1 MIVQKLIPACKQTF
15 SYFSIA
21 IFYPME
27 SKNPEKPYILAV
39 DDEQLNLE
47 LLRFILER
55 NQYEFVGTSDDDYF
69 FDLLKERKPDLI
81 LLDVIMPRIEGF
93 ELCEKIKE
101 FEAYRDIPIIF
112 LTGKV
117 NVKDKV
123 KGFEVGGVDYVTK
136 PFNEQE
142 LIARIRTHIELMR
155 ARKKIEEQA
164 QNLQQSNDL
173 KDRMFSIIGHDL
185 RSPLSA
191 AKLKMDFIM
200 RGIIDPKGD
209 AFLDETVFGLL
220 KTMDEALNLLQNLL
234 GWAKSE
240 SDQIQMIPEKLDVHD
255 LVEQTLRLLKL
266 GSEHKKIELSNN
278 VPEDTFAYA
287 DNNMIKTVLRNLLS
301 NAIKFTPLEG
311 AIRIN
316 SRLEE
321 DSVVLEVQDNGN
333 GISKEDIQKILN
345 PNEHF
350 SKLGTEKEP
359 GTGLGLVLCQSF
371 VHKNGGALKIKSELG
386 KGSTFYFDI
395 PLYTE
400 TEMV

>member
-1 MIVQKLIPACKQTF
+1 M
-15 SYFSIA
+15 
-21 IFYPME
+21 PMSE
-27 SKNPEKPYILAV
+27 QVTEKPFILAV

-55 NQYEFVGTSDDDYF
+55 NDFNFKGTNDDDYF
-69 FDLLKERKPDLI
+69 FELLAERRPDLI
-81 LLDVIMPRIEGF
+81 LLDIIMPRIEGF
-93 ELCEKIKE
+93 ELCEKIKGFSE
-101 FEAYRDIPIIF
+101 YKDIPVIF

-142 LIARIRTHIELMR
+142 LIARIQTHIELRR
-155 ARKKIEEQA
+155 ARNQIEQQA
-164 QNLQQSNDL
+164 ENLKQSNAL

-200 RGIIDPKGD
+200 RGIINPK
-209 AFLDETVFGLL
+209 AENFVDETVYELL

-240 SDQIQMIPEKLDVHD
+240 SDQIQVIPENLDLKDIVD
-255 LVEQTLRLLKL
+255 QTFRLLKL
-266 GSEHKKIELSNN
+266 GSEHKKITLVNN
-278 VPEDTFAYA
+278 IPEDTFVHA
-287 DNNMIKTVLRNLLS
+287 DLNTTKTVLRNLLS
-301 NAIKFTPLEG
+301 NAIKFTPFEG
-311 AIRIN
+311 EIKVNAIFK
-316 SRLEE
+316 EE
-321 DSVVLEVQDNGN
+321 QTIVEVQDNGQ
-333 GISKEDIQKILN
+333 GIPPEDISKILN

-359 GTGLGLVLCQSF
+359 GTGLGLVLCQNF
-371 VHKNGGALKIKSELG
+371 VNKNGGTLRIRSTVG
-386 KGSTFYFDI
+386 KGSTFYFDLPI
-395 PLYTE
+395 GEKIT
-400 TEMV
+400 V

>member
-1 MIVQKLIPACKQTF
+1 
-15 SYFSIA
+15 
-21 IFYPME
+21 ME

>member
-1 MIVQKLIPACKQTF
+1 
-15 SYFSIA
+15 
-21 IFYPME
+21 ME
-27 SKNPEKPYILAV
+27 NQVTEKPYILAV

-55 NQYEFVGTSDDDYF
+55 NNYQFEGTSDDDYF
-69 FDLLKERKPDLI
+69 FQLLEKRKPDLI

-93 ELCEKIKE
+93 ELCEKIKS
-101 FEAYRDIPIIF
+101 FRKYKDIPIIF

-142 LIARIRTHIELMR
+142 LIARIQTHVELIR
-155 ARKKIEEQA
+155 AKNQIEEQA
-164 QNLQQSNDL
+164 QNLKQSNDL

-200 RGIIDPKGD
+200 RGIIDPKD
-209 AFLDETVFGLL
+209 DKFLDETVYDLL

-240 SDQIQMIPEKLDVHD
+240 SDQIQVIPEKLNINE
-255 LVEQTLRLLKL
+255 LVEQTFRLLKL
-266 GSEHKKIELSNN
+266 GSNHKKIEMQNN
-278 VPEDTFAYA
+278 VPVDVFAYA
-287 DNNMIKTVLRNLLS
+287 DNNMIKTVLRNILS
-301 NAIKFTPLEG
+301 NAIKFTPVEG
-311 AIRIN
+311 IIKIN
-316 SRLEE
+316 SKLRKNKLVIEIE
-321 DSVVLEVQDNGN
+321 DNGN
-333 GISKEDIQKILN
+333 GIPKDDIKKILN

-359 GTGLGLVLCQSF
+359 GTGLGLVLCQNF
-371 VHKNGGALKIKSELG
+371 VQKNGGTLKIRSEVG
-386 KGSTFYFDI
+386 KGSTFYFDL
-395 PLYTE
+395 PLFTE
-400 TEMV
+400 ED

>member
-1 MIVQKLIPACKQTF
+1 MDSTSAQ
-15 SYFSIA
+15 
-21 IFYPME
+21 
-27 SKNPEKPYILAV
+27 KPYILAI

-47 LLRFILER
+47 LLQFILER
-55 NQYEFVGTSDDDYF
+55 NEYDFVGTSDDDYF
-69 FDLLKERKPDLI
+69 FELLKDRRPDLI
-81 LLDVIMPRIEGF
+81 LLDVVMPRIEGF

-101 FEAYRDIPIIF
+101 FPQYRDIPIIF

-123 KGFEVGGVDYVTK
+123 KGFQVGGVDYVTK

-191 AKLKMDFIM
+191 AKLKMDFIL
-200 RGIIDPKGD
+200 RGIIDPKSES
-209 AFLDETVFGLL
+209 FLDETVFELL

-255 LVEQTLRLLKL
+255 LVEQTFRLLKL

-278 VPEDTFAYA
+278 VPKDTFAYA

-301 NAIKFTPLEG
+301 NAIKFTPVEG
-311 AIRIN
+311 AININ
-316 SRLEE
+316 SKLLEE
-321 DSVVLEVQDNGN
+321 SVVLEVEDNGN

-371 VHKNGGALKIKSELG
+371 VYKNGGSLKIRSELG

-400 TEMV
+400 TEMA

>member
-1 MIVQKLIPACKQTF
+1 MVQQVT
-15 SYFSIA
+15 
-21 IFYPME
+21 
-27 SKNPEKPYILAV
+27 EKPYILAV

-55 NQYEFVGTSDDDYF
+55 NQFTFKGTNDDDYF
-69 FDLLKERKPDLI
+69 FELLEERRPDLI

-101 FEAYRDIPIIF
+101 QPRYKDIPVIF

-142 LIARIRTHIELMR
+142 LIARIQTHIELRR
-155 ARKKIEEQA
+155 ARHQIEEQA
-164 QNLQQSNDL
+164 ENLRQSNAL

-209 AFLDETVFGLL
+209 DFVDETVFELL

-240 SDQIQMIPEKLDVHD
+240 SDQIQVIPENLDLTD
-255 LVEQTLRLLKL
+255 IVEQTFRLLKL
-266 GSEHKKIELSNN
+266 GSEHKKIELVNN
-278 VPEDTFAYA
+278 IPSGTFVHA
-287 DNNMIKTVLRNLLS
+287 DLNTTKTVLRNLLS
-301 NAIKFTPLEG
+301 NAIKFTPIDGEIKVNGLVDDE
-311 AIRIN
+311 RIF
-316 SRLEE
+316 
-321 DSVVLEVQDNGN
+321 VEVQDNGQ
-333 GISKEDIQKILN
+333 GIPPEDIPKILN

-359 GTGLGLVLCQSF
+359 GTGLGLVLCQNF
-371 VHKNGGALKIKSELG
+371 VNKNGGQLKIKSTVG
-386 KGSTFYFDI
+386 KGSTFYFD
-395 PLYTE
+395 LVLGE
-400 TEMV
+400 KAMA

>member
-1 MIVQKLIPACKQTF
+1 MNQQVT
-15 SYFSIA
+15 
-21 IFYPME
+21 
-27 SKNPEKPYILAV
+27 EKPYILAV

-55 NQYEFVGTSDDDYF
+55 NAFEFKGTNDDDYF
-69 FDLLKERKPDLI
+69 FELLEQRLHDLI
-81 LLDVIMPRIEGF
+81 LFDVIMPRIEGF
-93 ELCEKIKE
+93 ELCEKLKS
-101 FEAYRDIPIIF
+101 FARYRDIPVIF

-142 LIARIRTHIELMR
+142 LIARIQTHIELRR
-155 ARKKIEEQA
+155 AKNQIEQQA
-164 QNLQQSNDL
+164 ENLRQSNTL

-200 RGIIDPKGD
+200 RGIIDPKSDDFVDG
-209 AFLDETVFGLL
+209 TVFELL

-240 SDQIQMIPEKLDVHD
+240 SDQIQVIPENLD
-255 LVEQTLRLLKL
+255 LANIVEQTFRLLKL
-266 GSEHKKIELSNN
+266 GSEHKKIELINCIPAN
-278 VPEDTFAYA
+278 TFVHA
-287 DNNMIKTVLRNLLS
+287 DLNTTKTVLRNLLS
-301 NAIKFTPLEG
+301 NAIKFTPIDGKIKVNGLVADE
-311 AIRIN
+311 RIFI
-316 SRLEE
+316 
-321 DSVVLEVQDNGN
+321 EVQDNGQ
-333 GISKEDIQKILN
+333 GISNEDITKILN

-359 GTGLGLVLCQSF
+359 GTGLGLVLCQNF
-371 VHKNGGALKIKSELG
+371 VKKNGGTLKIKSSLG
-386 KGSTFYFDI
+386 KGSTFYFDL
-395 PLYTE
+395 PLGKKE
-400 TEMV
+400 LA

>member
-1 MIVQKLIPACKQTF
+1 M
-15 SYFSIA
+15 
-21 IFYPME
+21 
-27 SKNPEKPYILAV
+27 KNQDTEKPYILAV

-55 NQYEFVGTSDDDYF
+55 NNFHFEGTSDDDHF
-69 FDLLKERKPDLI
+69 FELLEQRRPDLI

-93 ELCEKIKE
+93 ELCEKLKKIRK
-101 FEAYRDIPIIF
+101 FKDIPVIF

-123 KGFEVGGVDYVTK
+123 RGFEVGGVDYVTK

-142 LIARIRTHIELMR
+142 LLARIQAHVELTRAKNQIER
-155 ARKKIEEQA
+155 QA
-164 QNLQQSNDL
+164 KNLKQSNDL

-200 RGIIDPKGD
+200 RGIIDPKD
-209 AFLDETVFGLL
+209 DKFLDETVFDLL

-240 SDQIQMIPEKLDVHD
+240 SDQIQMIPEKLDLNE
-255 LVEQTLRLLKL
+255 LVEQTFRLLKL
-266 GSEHKKIELSNN
+266 GSDHKNIEMQNN
-278 VPEDTFAYA
+278 IPQGIFTFA
-287 DNNMIKTVLRNLLS
+287 DNNMIKTVLRNIVS
-301 NAIKFTPLEG
+301 NAIKFTPVEG
-311 AIRIN
+311 TIKIN
-316 SRLEE
+316 SKLGKNR
-321 DSVVLEVQDNGN
+321 VVVEIVDNGN
-333 GISKEDIQKILN
+333 GIPKEDIKKILN

-359 GTGLGLVLCQSF
+359 GTGLGLILCQNF
-371 VHKNGGALKIKSELG
+371 VQKNGGILKIKSELG
-386 KGSTFYFDI
+386 KGSTFYFDL
-395 PLYTE
+395 PLYTDQD
-400 TEMV
+400 

>member
-1 MIVQKLIPACKQTF
+1 MK
-15 SYFSIA
+15 
-21 IFYPME
+21 
-27 SKNPEKPYILAV
+27 SKGTEKPYILAV

-47 LLRFILER
+47 LLQFILER
-55 NQYEFVGTSDDDYF
+55 NQYEIVGTSDDDYF
-69 FDLLKERKPDLI
+69 FKLLKERRPDLI

-101 FEAYRDIPIIF
+101 FEEYRDIPIIF

-123 KGFEVGGVDYVTK
+123 RGFEVGGVDYVTK

-164 QNLQQSNDL
+164 KNLQQSNDL

-200 RGIIDPKGD
+200 RGIIDPKSEN
-209 AFLDETVFGLL
+209 FLDETVFELL

-240 SDQIQMIPEKLDVHD
+240 SDQIQMIPEKLDIHE
-255 LVEQTLRLLKL
+255 LVEQTVRLLKL
-266 GSEHKKIELSNN
+266 GSEHKKIVLSNN
-278 VPEDTFAYA
+278 VPEETFAFA
-287 DNNMIKTVLRNLLS
+287 DNNMIKTVLRNLMS
-301 NAIKFTPLEG
+301 NAIKFTPVEG
-311 AIRIN
+311 AININ
-316 SRLEE
+316 AKLK
-321 DSVVLEVQDNGN
+321 DDAIVLEVEDNGN
-333 GISKEDIQKILN
+333 GIPKEDIKKILN

-371 VHKNGGALKIKSELG
+371 VQKNGGALKIKSEVG
-386 KGSTFYFDI
+386 KGSTFYFDL
-395 PLYTE
+395 PLYKE
-400 TEMV
+400 TEMA

>member
-1 MIVQKLIPACKQTF
+1 
-15 SYFSIA
+15 
-21 IFYPME
+21 ME
-27 SKNPEKPYILAV
+27 NQVTEKPYILAV

-55 NQYEFVGTSDDDYF
+55 NNYHFEGTSDDDYF
-69 FDLLKERKPDLI
+69 FELLEKRKPDLI

-93 ELCEKIKE
+93 ELCEKIKS
-101 FEAYRDIPIIF
+101 FRKYKDIPIIF

-142 LIARIRTHIELMR
+142 LIARIQTHVELIR
-155 ARKKIEEQA
+155 AKNQIEEQA
-164 QNLQQSNDL
+164 KNLKQSNDL

-200 RGIIDPKGD
+200 RGIIDPKD
-209 AFLDETVFGLL
+209 DKFLDETVYDLL

-240 SDQIQMIPEKLDVHD
+240 SDQIQVIPEKLNINE
-255 LVEQTLRLLKL
+255 LVEQTFRLLKL
-266 GSEHKKIELSNN
+266 GSDHKKIEMQNN
-278 VPEDTFAYA
+278 VPMDVFAYA
-287 DNNMIKTVLRNLLS
+287 DNNMIKTVLRNILS
-301 NAIKFTPLEG
+301 NAIKFTPVEG
-311 AIRIN
+311 IIKIN
-316 SRLEE
+316 SKLRKNKLVIEIE
-321 DSVVLEVQDNGN
+321 DNGN
-333 GISKEDIQKILN
+333 GIPKEDIKKILN

-359 GTGLGLVLCQSF
+359 GTGLGLVLCQNF
-371 VHKNGGALKIKSELG
+371 VQKNGGTLKIRSEVG
-386 KGSTFYFDI
+386 KGSTFYFDL
-395 PLYTE
+395 PLFTE
-400 TEMV
+400 ED

>member
-1 MIVQKLIPACKQTF
+1 
-15 SYFSIA
+15 
-21 IFYPME
+21 ME
-27 SKNPEKPYILAV
+27 NQVTEKPYILAV

-47 LLRFILER
+47 LIRFILER
-55 NQYEFVGTSDDDYF
+55 NEYLYEGTSDDDYF
-69 FDLLKERKPDLI
+69 FELLKQRKPDLI

-93 ELCEKIKE
+93 ELCEKIKSFKE
-101 FEAYRDIPIIF
+101 YKDIPIIF

-142 LIARIRTHIELMR
+142 LIARIQTHVELKR
-155 ARKKIEEQA
+155 AKTQIEEQA
-164 QNLQQSNDL
+164 RNLKQSNDL

-200 RGIIDPKGD
+200 RGIIDPKD
-209 AFLDETVFGLL
+209 DKFLDETVYDLL

-240 SDQIQMIPEKLDVHD
+240 SDQIQMIPEKLNLND
-255 LVEQTLRLLKL
+255 LVEQTFRLLKL
-266 GSEHKKIELSNN
+266 GSDHKHIVMQNN
-278 VPEDTFAYA
+278 VPEGLFAFA
-287 DNNMIKTVLRNLLS
+287 DNNMIKTVLRNILS
-301 NAIKFTPLEG
+301 NAIKFTPVDG
-311 AIRIN
+311 VIKIN
-316 SRLEE
+316 SKLNKEN
-321 DSVVLEVQDNGN
+321 VVIEIEDNGN
-333 GISKEDIQKILN
+333 GIPKEDIKKILN

-359 GTGLGLVLCQSF
+359 GTGLGLILCQNF
-371 VHKNGGALKIKSELG
+371 VRKNGGELKIRSKVGE
-386 KGSTFYFDI
+386 GSTFYFHLPI
-395 PLYTE
+395 YSNQTG
-400 TEMV
+400 

>member
-1 MIVQKLIPACKQTF
+1 
-15 SYFSIA
+15 
-21 IFYPME
+21 ME
-27 SKNPEKPYILAV
+27 NQVTEKPYILAV

-55 NQYEFVGTSDDDYF
+55 NNYQFEGTSDDDYF
-69 FDLLKERKPDLI
+69 FQLLEKRKPDLI

-93 ELCEKIKE
+93 ELCEKIKS
-101 FEAYRDIPIIF
+101 FRKYKDIPIIF

-142 LIARIRTHIELMR
+142 LIARIQTHVELIR
-155 ARKKIEEQA
+155 AKNQIEEQA
-164 QNLQQSNDL
+164 QNLKQSNDL

-200 RGIIDPKGD
+200 RGIIDPKD
-209 AFLDETVFGLL
+209 DKFLDETVYDLL

-240 SDQIQMIPEKLDVHD
+240 SDQIQVIPEKLNINE
-255 LVEQTLRLLKL
+255 LVEQTFRLLKL
-266 GSEHKKIELSNN
+266 GSDHKKIEMQNN
-278 VPEDTFAYA
+278 VPMDVFAYA
-287 DNNMIKTVLRNLLS
+287 DNNMIKTVLRNILS
-301 NAIKFTPLEG
+301 NAIKFTPVEG
-311 AIRIN
+311 IIKIN
-316 SRLEE
+316 SKLRKNKLVIEIE
-321 DSVVLEVQDNGN
+321 DNGN
-333 GISKEDIQKILN
+333 GIPKDDIKKILN

-359 GTGLGLVLCQSF
+359 GTGLGLVLCQNF
-371 VHKNGGALKIKSELG
+371 VQKNGGTLKIRSEVG
-386 KGSTFYFDI
+386 KGSTFYFDL
-395 PLYTE
+395 PLFTE
-400 TEMV
+400 ED

>member
-1 MIVQKLIPACKQTF
+1 
-15 SYFSIA
+15 
-21 IFYPME
+21 ME
-27 SKNPEKPYILAV
+27 NQVTEKPYILAV

-47 LLRFILER
+47 LLQFILER
-55 NQYEFVGTSDDDYF
+55 NDYEYVGTSDDDYF
-69 FDLLKERKPDLI
+69 FELLQERKPDLI

-93 ELCEKIKE
+93 ELCEKIKGFKE
-101 FEAYRDIPIIF
+101 FRDIPIIF

-142 LIARIRTHIELMR
+142 LIARIHTHVELIR
-155 ARKKIEEQA
+155 AKNQIEEQA
-164 QNLQQSNDL
+164 KNLKQSNDL

-200 RGIIDPKGD
+200 RGIVDPKD
-209 AFLDETVFGLL
+209 DKFLDETVFGLL

-240 SDQIQMIPEKLDVHD
+240 SDQIQIIPEKLDVHE

-266 GSEHKKIELSNN
+266 GSEHKKIAMANN
-278 VPEDTFAYA
+278 VPENTFAFA
-287 DNNMIKTVLRNLLS
+287 DNNMIKTVLRNLVS
-301 NAIKFTPLEG
+301 NAIKFTPVEG
-311 AIRIN
+311 TIHIN
-316 SRLEE
+316 GKLTKNKIM
-321 DSVVLEVQDNGN
+321 LEVEDNGN
-333 GISKEDIQKILN
+333 GISKEDIKKILN

-371 VHKNGGALKIKSELG
+371 VNKNGGTLKIKSELG
-386 KGSTFYFDI
+386 KGSTFYFDL
-395 PLYTE
+395 PLFQE
-400 TEMV
+400 ED

>member
-1 MIVQKLIPACKQTF
+1 MNQQVT
-15 SYFSIA
+15 
-21 IFYPME
+21 
-27 SKNPEKPYILAV
+27 EKPFILAL

-55 NQYEFVGTSDDDYF
+55 NDFDFKGSHDDDHF
-69 FDLLKERKPDLI
+69 FEMLEERLPDLI
-81 LLDVIMPRIEGF
+81 LLDIIMPRIEGF
-93 ELCEKIKE
+93 ELCEKLKS
-101 FEAYRDIPIIF
+101 YDRYKDIPVIF

-142 LIARIRTHIELMR
+142 LIARIQTHIELRR
-155 ARKKIEEQA
+155 ARNQIEKQA
-164 QNLQQSNDL
+164 ENLKQSNTL

-200 RGIIDPKGD
+200 RGIIDPKSDDFVDG
-209 AFLDETVFGLL
+209 TVFELL

-240 SDQIQMIPEKLDVHD
+240 SDQIQVIPENLDLKDIVD
-255 LVEQTLRLLKL
+255 QTFRLLKL
-266 GSEHKKIELSNN
+266 GSEHKKITLENTIAG
-278 VPEDTFAYA
+278 ETFVYA
-287 DNNMIKTVLRNLLS
+287 DLNTTKTVLRNLLS
-301 NAIKFTPLEG
+301 NAIKFTPVNGKIKVNAILEG
-311 AIRIN
+311 DSTRI
-316 SRLEE
+316 
-321 DSVVLEVQDNGN
+321 EVQDNGQ
-333 GISKEDIQKILN
+333 GIPPEDIGKILN

-359 GTGLGLVLCQSF
+359 GTGLGLVLCQNF
-371 VHKNGGALKIKSELG
+371 VRKNGGTLKINSTVG
-386 KGSTFYFDI
+386 QGSTFYFDL
-395 PLYTE
+395 PLGKKVTA
-400 TEMV
+400 

>member
-1 MIVQKLIPACKQTF
+1 MNQQVT
-15 SYFSIA
+15 
-21 IFYPME
+21 
-27 SKNPEKPYILAV
+27 EKPYILAV

-55 NQYEFVGTSDDDYF
+55 HEFAYQGTNDDDYF
-69 FDLLKERKPDLI
+69 FELLEEKLPDLI

-93 ELCEKIKE
+93 ELCAKLKS
-101 FEAYRDIPIIF
+101 FAQYKDIPVIF

-142 LIARIRTHIELMR
+142 LIARIQTHIELRR
-155 ARKKIEEQA
+155 ARNQIEQQA
-164 QNLQQSNDL
+164 ENLKQSNAL

-200 RGIIDPKGD
+200 RGIIDPKAENFVDG
-209 AFLDETVFGLL
+209 TVFELL
-220 KTMDEALNLLQNLL
+220 KTMDEALSLLQNLL

-240 SDQIQMIPEKLDVHD
+240 SDQIQVIPENLDLKDIVD
-255 LVEQTLRLLKL
+255 QTFRLLKL
-266 GSEHKKIELSNN
+266 GSEHKKITLDNKVSEATC
-278 VPEDTFAYA
+278 VHA
-287 DNNMIKTVLRNLLS
+287 DLNTTKTVLRNLLS
-301 NAIKFTPLEG
+301 NAIKFTPFEG
-311 AIRIN
+311 RIKVNAI
-316 SRLEE
+316 SSEE
-321 DSVVLEVQDNGN
+321 NIIIEVQDNGQ
-333 GISKEDIQKILN
+333 GIPPEDIPKILN

-359 GTGLGLVLCQSF
+359 GTGLGLVLCQNF
-371 VHKNGGALKIKSELG
+371 VRKNGGTLKIKSTVGE
-386 KGSTFYFDI
+386 GSTFYFDL
-395 PLYTE
+395 PLGKK
-400 TEMV
+400 VVA

>member
-1 MIVQKLIPACKQTF
+1 M
-15 SYFSIA
+15 
-21 IFYPME
+21 
-27 SKNPEKPYILAV
+27 KNQVTEKPYILAV

-55 NQYEFVGTSDDDYF
+55 NNYEFEGTSDDDYF
-69 FDLLKERKPDLI
+69 FEILEKRKPDLI

-93 ELCEKIKE
+93 ELCEKLKKFKE
-101 FEAYRDIPIIF
+101 YKDIPVIF

-123 KGFEVGGVDYVTK
+123 RGFEVGGVDYVTK

-142 LIARIRTHIELMR
+142 LIARIQTHVELIR
-155 ARKKIEEQA
+155 AKNQIEEHA
-164 QNLQQSNDL
+164 KNLKRSNDL

-200 RGIIDPKGD
+200 RGIIDPKD
-209 AFLDETVFGLL
+209 DKFLDETVYDLL

-240 SDQIQMIPEKLDVHD
+240 SDQIQMIPEKLDLND
-255 LVEQTLRLLKL
+255 LVEQTFRLLKL
-266 GSEHKKIELSNN
+266 GSDHKNIEMQNN
-278 VPEDTFAYA
+278 VPADVFAFA
-287 DNNMIKTVLRNLLS
+287 DNNMIKTVLRNILS
-301 NAIKFTPLEG
+301 NAIKFTPVEG
-311 AIRIN
+311 IIKIN
-316 SRLEE
+316 SKLGKNKIVIEIE
-321 DSVVLEVQDNGN
+321 DNGN
-333 GISKEDIQKILN
+333 GIPKEDIKKILN

-359 GTGLGLVLCQSF
+359 GTGLGLVLCQNF
-371 VHKNGGALKIKSELG
+371 VQKNNSTLKIRSEVG
-386 KGSTFYFDI
+386 KGSTFYFDL
-395 PLYTE
+395 PLFTE
-400 TEMV
+400 QD

>member
-1 MIVQKLIPACKQTF
+1 MNQQVT
-15 SYFSIA
+15 
-21 IFYPME
+21 
-27 SKNPEKPYILAV
+27 EKPYILAV

-55 NQYEFVGTSDDDYF
+55 NAFEFKGTNDDDYF
-69 FDLLKERKPDLI
+69 FELLEQRLPDLI

-93 ELCEKIKE
+93 ELCEKLKS
-101 FEAYRDIPIIF
+101 FARYRDIPVIF

-142 LIARIRTHIELMR
+142 LIARIQTHIELRR
-155 ARKKIEEQA
+155 AKNQIEQQA
-164 QNLQQSNDL
+164 ENLRQSNAL

-200 RGIIDPKGD
+200 RGIIDPKSDDFVDG
-209 AFLDETVFGLL
+209 TVFELL

-240 SDQIQMIPEKLDVHD
+240 SDQIQVIPENLDLAD
-255 LVEQTLRLLKL
+255 IVEQTFRLLKL
-266 GSEHKKIELSNN
+266 GSEHKKIELINCIPAN
-278 VPEDTFAYA
+278 TFVHA
-287 DNNMIKTVLRNLLS
+287 DLNTTKTVLRNLLS
-301 NAIKFTPLEG
+301 NAIKFTPVDGQIKVNGLVEDE
-311 AIRIN
+311 RIFI
-316 SRLEE
+316 
-321 DSVVLEVQDNGN
+321 EVQDNGQ
-333 GISKEDIQKILN
+333 GISNEDITKILN

-359 GTGLGLVLCQSF
+359 GTGLGLVLCQNF
-371 VHKNGGALKIKSELG
+371 VKKNGGTLKIKSSLG
-386 KGSTFYFDI
+386 KGSTFYFDL
-395 PLYTE
+395 PLGKK
-400 TEMV
+400 VLA

>member
-1 MIVQKLIPACKQTF
+1 
-15 SYFSIA
+15 
-21 IFYPME
+21 ME
-27 SKNPEKPYILAV
+27 HQVTEKPYILAV

-47 LLRFILER
+47 LLQFILER
-55 NQYEFVGTSDDDYF
+55 NQYEIKGTSDDDYF
-69 FDLLKERKPDLI
+69 FELLAERKPDLI

-101 FEAYRDIPIIF
+101 HKEYKDIPIIF

-117 NVKDKV
+117 NVQDKI

-142 LIARIRTHIELMR
+142 LVARIHTHVALVR
-155 ARKKIEEQA
+155 AKNQIEEQA
-164 QNLQQSNDL
+164 LNLKQSNDL

-200 RGIIDPKGD
+200 RGIIDPKD
-209 AFLDETVFGLL
+209 DKFLDETVYDLL
-220 KTMDEALNLLQNLL
+220 NTMDEALNLLQNLL

-240 SDQIQMIPEKLDVHD
+240 SDQIQMIPEKLDIND
-255 LVEQTLRLLKL
+255 LVQQTFRLLQL
-266 GSEHKKIELSNN
+266 GSDHKKIVMENN
-278 VPEDTFAYA
+278 VPEGVFAFA
-287 DNNMIKTVLRNLLS
+287 DNNMIKTVLRNIVS

-311 AIRIN
+311 RIKIN
-316 SRLEE
+316 SKLSKET
-321 DSVVLEVQDNGN
+321 VVIEIEDNGN
-333 GISKEDIQKILN
+333 GIPKEDIKKILN

-359 GTGLGLVLCQSF
+359 GTGLGLILCQNF
-371 VHKNGGALKIKSELG
+371 VIKNGGSLKIRSEVG
-386 KGSTFYFDI
+386 KGSTFYFDLPI
-395 PLYTE
+395 YSE
-400 TEMV
+400 ES

>member
-1 MIVQKLIPACKQTF
+1 MNQQVT
-15 SYFSIA
+15 
-21 IFYPME
+21 
-27 SKNPEKPYILAV
+27 EKPYILAV

-55 NQYEFVGTSDDDYF
+55 NDFHFKGTSNDEHF
-69 FDLLKERKPDLI
+69 FELLEEGLPDLI

-93 ELCEKIKE
+93 ELCEKLKSY
-101 FEAYRDIPIIF
+101 AQYRDIPVIF

-142 LIARIRTHIELMR
+142 LIARIETHIELRR
-155 ARKKIEEQA
+155 ARNQIEQQA
-164 QNLQQSNDL
+164 ENLKQSNAL

-200 RGIIDPKGD
+200 RGIIDPK
-209 AFLDETVFGLL
+209 ADEFVDGTVFELL

-240 SDQIQMIPEKLDVHD
+240 SDQIQVIPENLDLNDIVD
-255 LVEQTLRLLKL
+255 QTFRLLKL
-266 GSEHKKIELSNN
+266 GSEHKKITLENN
-278 VPEDTFAYA
+278 VPTGTFVHA
-287 DNNMIKTVLRNLLS
+287 DLNTTKTVLRNLLS
-301 NAIKFTPLEG
+301 NAIKFTPVEG
-311 AIRIN
+311 EIKVNTIFDKERTI
-316 SRLEE
+316 
-321 DSVVLEVQDNGN
+321 VEVQDNGQ
-333 GISKEDIQKILN
+333 GIPPEDIGKILN

-359 GTGLGLVLCQSF
+359 GTGLGLVLCQNF
-371 VHKNGGALKIKSELG
+371 VNKNGGTLKIKSTVG
-386 KGSTFYFDI
+386 KGSTFYFDLPI
-395 PLYTE
+395 GEKVLA
-400 TEMV
+400 

>member
-1 MIVQKLIPACKQTF
+1 MIRFLFA
-15 SYFSIA
+15 
-21 IFYPME
+21 ME
-27 SKNPEKPYILAV
+27 SENPKKPYILAV

-69 FDLLKERKPDLI
+69 FELLQERKPDLI

-93 ELCEKIKE
+93 ELCEKVKTFKE
-101 FEAYRDIPIIF
+101 YRDIPIIF

-123 KGFEVGGVDYVTK
+123 RGFEVGGVDYVTK

-142 LIARIRTHIELMR
+142 LIARIRTHVELMR

-164 QNLQQSNDL
+164 KNLQQSNDL

-200 RGIIDPKGD
+200 RGIVDPKSD
-209 AFLDETVFGLL
+209 SFLDETIFGLL

-240 SDQIQMIPEKLDVHD
+240 SDQIQMIPEKLDVHE

-266 GSEHKKIELSNN
+266 GSEYKKIELSNN
-278 VPEDTFAYA
+278 VPLDTFAFA

-301 NAIKFTPLEG
+301 NAIKFTPVAG
-311 AIRIN
+311 AIHIN

-321 DSVVLEVQDNGN
+321 DSIVVEVQDNGN

-371 VHKNGGALKIKSELG
+371 VQKNGGDLKIKSDVG
-386 KGSTFYFDI
+386 QGSTFYFDI

-400 TEMV
+400 KEIA

>member
-1 MIVQKLIPACKQTF
+1 
-15 SYFSIA
+15 
-21 IFYPME
+21 ME
-27 SKNPEKPYILAV
+27 SNTSEKTYILAV

-69 FDLLKERKPDLI
+69 FELLKKRRPDLI

-93 ELCEKIKE
+93 ELCEKVKLIPE
-101 FEAYRDIPIIF
+101 YRDIPIIF

-142 LIARIRTHIELMR
+142 LLARIRTHVELMR
-155 ARKKIEEQA
+155 AQKKIEEQA
-164 QNLQQSNDL
+164 QNLRQSNDL

-200 RGIIDPKGD
+200 RGIIDPKGED
-209 AFLDETVFGLL
+209 FLDGTVFGLL

-240 SDQIQMIPEKLDVHD
+240 SDQIQMIPEKLDIND

-278 VPEDTFAYA
+278 VPKETFAYA

-301 NAIKFTPLEG
+301 NAIKFTPVEG
-311 AIRIN
+311 IIQIN
-316 SRLEE
+316 SRLAD
-321 DSVVLEVQDNGN
+321 DSIILEVKDNGN
-333 GISKEDIQKILN
+333 GISEEDIQKILN

-371 VHKNGGALKIKSELG
+371 IHRNGGTLKIKSDVG

-395 PLYTE
+395 PLFKE
-400 TEMV
+400 TELA

>member
-1 MIVQKLIPACKQTF
+1 
-15 SYFSIA
+15 
-21 IFYPME
+21 ME
-27 SKNPEKPYILAV
+27 NQVTEKPYILAV

-55 NQYEFVGTSDDDYF
+55 NNYEFEGTSDDDYF
-69 FDLLKERKPDLI
+69 FEILEKRKPDLI

-93 ELCEKIKE
+93 ELCEKIKG
-101 FEAYRDIPIIF
+101 FRKYKDIPIIF

-142 LIARIRTHIELMR
+142 LIARIQTHVELIRAKNQIE
-155 ARKKIEEQA
+155 KQA
-164 QNLQQSNDL
+164 QNLKQSNDL

-200 RGIIDPKGD
+200 RGIIDPKD
-209 AFLDETVFGLL
+209 DKFLDETVYDLL

-240 SDQIQMIPEKLDVHD
+240 SDQIQVIPEKLNINE
-255 LVEQTLRLLKL
+255 LVEQTFRLLKL
-266 GSEHKKIELSNN
+266 GSDHKKIEMQNN
-278 VPEDTFAYA
+278 VPVDVFAYA
-287 DNNMIKTVLRNLLS
+287 DNNMIKTVLRNILS
-301 NAIKFTPLEG
+301 NAIKFTPVEG
-311 AIRIN
+311 IIKIN
-316 SRLEE
+316 SKLRKNKLVIEIE
-321 DSVVLEVQDNGN
+321 DNGN
-333 GISKEDIQKILN
+333 GIPKEDIKKILN

-359 GTGLGLVLCQSF
+359 GTGLGLVLCQNF
-371 VHKNGGALKIKSELG
+371 VQKNGGTLKIRSEVG
-386 KGSTFYFDI
+386 KGSTFYFDL
-395 PLYTE
+395 PLFKE
-400 TEMV
+400 ED